1 MWRRS
6 WLCWGWTGS
15 TPVKWPSPNL
25 WRCFTGWRKV
35 ENVWILLGYS
45 EWEFSRS
52 IIKGGD
58 WLGYFLNFDEL
69 LICWM
74 FFKDD
79 WQPSTRKEREPDHR
93 PKPRSAFNCTSYLLI
108 FYFEPSNADKARADC
123 ISRQVLGWLLKCLKM
138 ARLYREQKSL
148 FVSHADGIFLI
159 FCLEYGPNTCATLNV
174 EPVVKFE
181 IYFPCPI

>member
-1 MWRRS
+1 MS
-6 WLCWGWTGS
+6 
-15 TPVKWPSPNL
+15 
-25 WRCFTGWRKV
+25 
-35 ENVWILLGYS
+35 
-45 EWEFSRS
+45 
-52 IIKGGD
+52 
-58 WLGYFLNFDEL
+58 
-69 LICWM
+69 
-74 FFKDD
+74 FKDD

-148 FVSHADGIFLI
+148 FVSHANGIFLI

-174 EPVVKFE
+174 EPLVKFE
-181 IYFPCPI
+181 IYFHVQYIPVFAVGHWQHWLSELWIEVGMETILHKTTSLGVKEHVNLFWPVFDFPCRIECVLCENRKDQDNFGNPKI